1 MISNKNAPKTTNQKP
16 LSTSKPTNSGLK
28 STTTTTTGPSTIRK
42 PVGTAAGKKVVEEE
56 KKESTKPVT
65 KTGFTEKPSNRFL
78 NIKVADPFA
87 PKTNVKK
94 FSIIHFHP
102 HIHPF

>member
-1 MISNKNAPKTTNQKP
+1 MISNKNAQKTTNQKP
-16 LSTSKPTNSGLK
+16 LSTSKPTNSALK
-28 STTTTTTGPSTIRK
+28 STTTTSSTTGPSTIRK
-42 PVGTAAGKKVVEEE
+42 PIGTTAGKKVVEEE
-56 KKESTKPVT
+56 KKESIKPAT

-94 FSIIHFHP
+94 FY
-102 HIHPF
+102 